1 MTTTCYTRSY
11 IPYISTHDARPGTQ
25 ALIVSRADKIVISA

>member
-11 IPYISTHDARPGTQ
+11 IRYISTHDARPGTQ
-25 ALIVSRADKIVISA
+25 ALVYLVPTK